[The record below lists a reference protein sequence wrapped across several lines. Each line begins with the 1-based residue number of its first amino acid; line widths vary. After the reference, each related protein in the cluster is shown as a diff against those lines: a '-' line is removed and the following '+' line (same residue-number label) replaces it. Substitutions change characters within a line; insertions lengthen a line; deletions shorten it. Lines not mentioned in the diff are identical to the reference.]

1 LNGVG
6 YVHIHK
12 RAAKHCHGKK
22 NGGDKS
28 SGLTRN
34 LSALSFETFLYT
46 VNYFFNYLPSLA
58 LRLYFYATLR
68 N

>member
-1 LNGVG
+1 M
-6 YVHIHK
+6 
-12 RAAKHCHGKK
+12 
-22 NGGDKS
+22 GGDKS

-34 LSALSFETFLYT
+34 LSALSFETFLLT
-46 VNYFFNYLPSLA
+46 VSYVFNYLSSLA